1 MEMDIT
7 AEATR
12 YTIVAFIEIGRC
24 TLEINPCCYD
34 KYKVV
39 VKIYRATCVPDPRHN
54 TSFPGFNT
62 YATPSNINHLFI
74 EIILIKVISL

>member
-1 MEMDIT
+1 MNSNMEMDIT
-7 AEATR
+7 AQATR
-12 YTIVAFIEIGRC
+12 YMIVAFIEIGRC

-54 TSFPGFNT
+54 TSFSRF
-62 YATPSNINHLFI
+62 YHIR
-74 EIILIKVISL
+74 

>member
-7 AEATR
+7 AETTGYR
-12 YTIVAFIEIGRC
+12 ILAFIEIDRW
-24 TLEINPCCYD
+24 TSEINPCCYD

-54 TSFPGFNT
+54 TSFSRF
-62 YATPSNINHLFI
+62 YHIR
-74 EIILIKVISL
+74 